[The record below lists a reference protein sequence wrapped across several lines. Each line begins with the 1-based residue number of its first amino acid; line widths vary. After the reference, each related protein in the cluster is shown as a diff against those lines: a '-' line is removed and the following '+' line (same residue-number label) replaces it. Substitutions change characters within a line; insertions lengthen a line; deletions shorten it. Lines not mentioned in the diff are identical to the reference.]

1 MDTVLSGE
9 LTVESFRPV
18 KSVKTAANKR
28 PICLVMIVKN
38 EESTVER
45 CLRSIIP
52 FVDTYSICDVGST
65 DRTKE
70 IIQKV
75 MSTVGIEGVIRDH
88 PWENFGHNKTLSLL
102 AARKHCPKGWS
113 WVLEADEA
121 ICTDLSLE
129 NTIAA
134 VDGFWNDLPGYIASV
149 KISGQ
154 HRIFSNDKEWYYKGK
169 VLAQPQLDC
178 ESAAEDF
185 PLCVRCESPNTTPPA
200 GSLKE
205 VRAATYLNECSD
217 FQLAKECQ
225 SRGVSEKAQELYKQC
240 VTSEKSALHE
250 KYMACV
256 ELLNYTSDTQWA
268 WKAIELDPSRLDAP
282 YYALTR
288 AVDSKKLE
296 AFTMELIGMGLCLR
310 NRTLLP
316 THTLAWESIYAWRFS
331 DVFSIA
337 LFWKGFHRESAE
349 EALRALAKCPEEQ
362 KGRIEMNLKFATDAM
377 KSARQRR

>member
-1 MDTVLSGE
+1 MDAVVNDSE
-9 LTVESFRPV
+9 LTVESFRPIKAV
-18 KSVKTAANKR
+18 KASSRR
-28 PICLVMIVKN
+28 PVCLVMIVKN
-38 EESTVER
+38 EESTIER
-45 CLRSIIP
+45 CLRSVTP
-52 FVDTYSICDVGST
+52 FIDTYSICDVGST
-65 DRTKE
+65 DNTKGVIRE
-70 IIQKV
+70 V
-75 MSTVGIEGVIRDH
+75 MKSAGVEGVIRDH

-102 AARKHCPKGWS
+102 TARKHCPRGWS
-113 WVLEADEA
+113 WVLEADEVIRTA
-121 ICTDLSLE
+121 LSLE
-129 NTIAA
+129 DTIAA
-134 VDGFWNDLPGYIASV
+134 VNGFWDELPGYVASI
-149 KISGQ
+149 KIGGQ

-178 ESAAEDF
+178 ESASEDF
-185 PLCVRCESPNTTPPA
+185 STCIRCESLGGQPSA

-205 VRAATYLNECSD
+205 VQSAAYLNECSV

-225 SRGVSEKAQELYKQC
+225 SKGVSEKAQELYKQC
-240 VTSEKSALHE
+240 VASEKSALHE

-268 WKAIELDPSRLDAP
+268 WKAIELDSSRLDAP

-310 NRTLLP
+310 NRALLP
-316 THTLAWESIYAWRFS
+316 AHTLAWEPIYTWRFS

-349 EALRALAKCPEEQ
+349 EALRALAKCPQEQ

-377 KSARQRR
+377 KSAR